1 MIWLFY
7 YEEKPFMKNFWD
19 DRYAT
24 AEFVYGTSPNH
35 FFSEAISNLAPG
47 RMLLPGE
54 GEGRNAVFAAS
65 LGWHVDAYDQSDNG
79 AIKARQLARMKD
91 VNISYT
97 VGSLEHLSF
106 KSGYYDVA
114 ALIFVHLPPS
124 FRSLIHTRITEALR
138 PGGCFIMEAFHTSQL
153 ERDTGGPRS
162 VEMLYDAELLRR
174 DFSGL
179 ELSEL
184 NELEVELDEG
194 RFHRGT
200 AAVVRMIGKKPNIN
214 NNGTGTE
221 E

>member
-1 MIWLFY
+1 
-7 YEEKPFMKNFWD
+7 MKNFWD
-19 DRYAT
+19 DRYT
-24 AEFVYGTSPNH
+24 STEFVYGTSPNH
-35 FFSEAISNLAPG
+35 FFSEAISSIAPG

-65 LGWHVDAYDQSDNG
+65 LGWHVDAFDQSDNG
-79 AIKARQLARMKD
+79 ATKAHRLARTKD
-91 VNISYT
+91 VNINYT
-97 VGSLEHLSF
+97 VGSLENQSF

-124 FRSLIHTRITEALR
+124 FRSLIHARIAEALR
-138 PGGCFIMEAFHTSQL
+138 PGGWLIMEAFHTSQL
-153 ERDTGGPRS
+153 EHDTGGPRS
-162 VEMLYDAELLRR
+162 AEMLYDAECLRR

-200 AAVVRMIGKKPNIN
+200 AAVVRMIGKKPNKK